1 MSSLS
6 DPSNRDE
13 RLDDL
18 ASRLLD
24 RDIEFADVPADL
36 RSAVQS
42 RADEF
47 GKLRSTLLHTD
58 DVDGD
63 AFDRAF
69 ARAIETPAS
78 TRLRTIVLGAAAAAI
93 TVVVALGVV
102 ATSRDDN
109 RDGRD
114 DFAEAPT
121 ASVAVEANPTPA
133 AEAKSQTDLAAVP
146 DSVLATPMQTPSV
159 AGAVGGA
166 NSDVTM
172 IVDMVALG
180 AIANE
185 WWVVPPSLSDLS
197 ASCPLAEGSQLVAG
211 SFTFAGQPAEIHY
224 DETGIAV
231 FSVPECTKMASVVR

>member
-47 GKLRSTLLHTD
+47 GRVRSTLLHTD
-58 DVDGD
+58 DIDD
-63 AFDRAF
+63 DSFDRAF
-69 ARAIETPAS
+69 ARAIDSS
-78 TRLRTIVLGAAAAAI
+78 TSSRRRTVVLGVAAAAI

-102 ATSRDDN
+102 VASRNDN

-114 DFAEAPT
+114 DFAEAPN
-121 ASVAVEANPTPA
+121 ASVEAIPTPA
-133 AEAKSQTDLAAVP
+133 AEAKSQTDLAAVS
-146 DSVLATPMQTPSV
+146 DTVLATPMQTPSV

-211 SFTFAGQPAEIHY
+211 SFTFAGQPVEIHY
-224 DETGIAV
+224 SDGGVDV
-231 FSVPECTKMASVVR
+231 FSLPDCAKIASIAR

>member
-1 MSSLS
+1 MSSFS

-47 GKLRSTLLHTD
+47 GRLRSTLLHTD
-58 DVDGD
+58 EVGD
-63 AFDRAF
+63 EAFDRVF
-69 ARAIETPAS
+69 AHAIEPATS
-78 TRLRTIVLGAAAAAI
+78 SRVRTVVLGVAAAAI

-102 ATSRDDN
+102 VASRNDD
-109 RDGRD
+109 RDVLD
-114 DFAEAPT
+114 DFAEAPNT
-121 ASVAVEANPTPA
+121 SVVVEANPTPA
-133 AEAKSQTDLAAVP
+133 AEAKSQSDLAAVA
-146 DSVLATPMQTPSV
+146 DTVLATPMQTPSV
-159 AGAVGGA
+159 AGASGSGG
-166 NSDVTM
+166 DVTM

-185 WWVVPPSLSDLS
+185 WWVTPPPLSDQS
-197 ASCPLAEGSQLVAG
+197 ASCSLVEGWNVVAG

-224 DETGIAV
+224 GETGIVV
-231 FSVPECTKMASVVR
+231 FSVPDCVEMASVVR

>member
-47 GKLRSTLLHTD
+47 GRVRSTLLHTD
-58 DVDGD
+58 DVDGE

-69 ARAIETPAS
+69 ARAIEQPTS
-78 TRLRTIVLGAAAAAI
+78 SRLRTVVLGAAAAAI
-93 TVVVALGVV
+93 TMVVALSVV
-102 ATSRDDN
+102 AVSRNDN
-109 RDGRD
+109 RDVLDEVAGV
-114 DFAEAPT
+114 PN
-121 ASVAVEANPTPA
+121 ASVIVEANPMPA
-133 AEAKSQTDLAAVP
+133 AEAKSQTDLAAVA
-146 DSVLATPMQTPSV
+146 DTVLATPMQSPSV
-159 AGAVGGA
+159 AGAIGGTDT
-166 NSDVTM
+166 DVTM

-185 WWVVPPSLSDLS
+185 WWATPPSLSDLS
-197 ASCPLAEGSQLVAG
+197 ASCPLAEGWQMVTG

-224 DETGIAV
+224 AETGIVV